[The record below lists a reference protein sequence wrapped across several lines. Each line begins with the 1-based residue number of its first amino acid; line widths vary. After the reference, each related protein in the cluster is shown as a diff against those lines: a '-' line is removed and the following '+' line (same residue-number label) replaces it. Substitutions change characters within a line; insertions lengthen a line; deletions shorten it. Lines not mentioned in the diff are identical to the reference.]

1 MMIVDFEIKNQ
12 LIKQITEKPYIV
24 NNNKKYV
31 QLNFNF
37 KTEDWNDINKY
48 IIFKVK
54 NKYDRKTKNYLQL
67 MGYQNNVSVIVPSY
81 AIKNNFL
88 IFTVYGE
95 NNEKNYRITTEEV
108 MIIMKKSGYTSKTD
122 IYDKDEDVDI
132 FVILTERI
140 DKSFS
145 NVDFEDNNL
154 MFYNDE
160 GRLLKIIPLS
170 FLENY
175 YNKEEIDEKF
185 SKTIVDVDTS
195 ELAETG
201 YIVFNKFEE

>member
-1 MMIVDFEIKNQ
+1 MEMMIVDFEIKNQ

-88 IFTVYGE
+88 
-95 NNEKNYRITTEEV
+95 RIQNTRTRFA
-108 MIIMKKSGYTSKTD
+108 TS
-122 IYDKDEDVDI
+122 
-132 FVILTERI
+132 
-140 DKSFS
+140 
-145 NVDFEDNNL
+145 
-154 MFYNDE
+154 
-160 GRLLKIIPLS
+160 
-170 FLENY
+170 
-175 YNKEEIDEKF
+175 
-185 SKTIVDVDTS
+185 
-195 ELAETG
+195 
-201 YIVFNKFEE
+201 VFCTLRKLF